1 MRRNEKLLRLASVL
15 EICDEHDLTDDCVFM
30 YCCKCVNDLADISIE
45 AVQRQLDKPEIR
57 SCRIPL
63 VIDFEQMTDP
73 DYWLKSKLFC
83 EALSERSEPL
93 RQKILQLVDML
104 QMLQM
109 KILQVDAE
117 YAEQVFKR
125 MAARLKKSTNTLDY
139 KKWKVQHPNPTMEQL
154 ERQQVQLTADMLIA
168 GILEYDEDASGDEIA
183 EVKLELVRRG
193 LRHGQ
198 QLPENFIEECAK
210 LKRYS
215 YWNGKHMFM
224 INYHEIYI
232 YLFSHCFEKFTEKQ
246 RIVLYEYDVQLRM
259 IHEDM
264 MRLMPELAEYLHT
277 SMPHQSCTSWEEHHE
292 ALFRFVHPSLSG
304 EREWE
309 IHDEVKRLVRR
320 QGIQEICSYL
330 LEMQIRGDIYL
341 PQMPSMAYAE
351 LVRMGMPK
359 TDGYSEKYFSK
370 HYRRN

>member
-30 YCCKCVNDLADISIE
+30 YCYKCVNDLADRGIE

-63 VIDFEQMTDP
+63 VIDFEKMTDP

-83 EALSERSEPL
+83 EALAERSEPL
-93 RQKILQLVDML
+93 RQKILKLVDML

-109 KILQVDAE
+109 KILQVNAE
-117 YAEQVFKR
+117 YAEQVLKR

-139 KKWKVQHPNPTMEQL
+139 NKWKVQHPHPTMEQL

-264 MRLMPELAEYLHT
+264 MKLEPELKDLEKQT
-277 SMPHQSCTSWEEHHE
+277 PRTE
-292 ALFRFVHPSLSG
+292 ASEQELFRFIHPKIG
-304 EREWE
+304 
-309 IHDEVKRLVRR
+309 DEEGLLIQEEVVRLVKRYGV
-320 QGIQEICSYL
+320 QMICEYL
-330 LEMQIRGDIYL
+330 QRMAREEKILL
-341 PQMPSMAYAE
+341 PPNPSTAYAE
-351 LVRMGMPK
+351 LVRLGMP
-359 TDGYSEKYFSK
+359 TGEGYSEKHFRN
-370 HYRRN
+370 HYSRK